1 MLTSLHIALAALRR
15 NKARTTLTVIGVVI
29 GIGAVIAVMSAGQGI
44 EGLVLAQVETFGTDV
59 IDIEIKVPTAS
70 KTSSENAMGI
80 ATGIEITTLTLDDEA
95 ALRKLSNVKNSYAGV
110 MGQQLVSYGGQNKQV
125 YLMGVSPS
133 FIEIDKPKVAEGR
146 FFTADED
153 ASLAN
158 VAVIGPKV
166 REKIFGESDFL
177 DQLLKIG
184 HQKFRVIGLLES
196 RGATFGFDMDDMIY
210 VPIQT
215 LQKKVMG
222 IDHVTMIIAQVY
234 DNSIADQTADEITQV
249 LRQRHEI
256 TDPDKDDFHATPMAE
271 ALEILGSVFCAITLL
286 LIAVAG
292 ISLVVG
298 GVGIMNIMYVSVLE
312 RTYEIGLR
320 KAIGAKSSAIL
331 TQFLWEAILITLLGA
346 VLGIV
351 FGIALAWLVAVIA
364 TSQNFAWRFV
374 VMPSSLLLASGVATA
389 IGLTFGV
396 FPARAAAKMDPVTAL
411 RYNR

>member
-1 MLTSLHIALAALRR
+1 MFTSFHIALAALRR
-15 NKARTTLTVIGVVI
+15 NKARTTLTVLGVVI

-125 YLMGVSPS
+125 DLMGVSPS
-133 FIEIDKPKVAEGR
+133 FIEIDKTKVAEGR

-153 ASLAN
+153 EGLAN

-166 REKIFGESDFL
+166 KEKIFGESDFL
-177 DQLLKIG
+177 EKLIKIG
-184 HQKFRVIGLLES
+184 HQKFRVIGVLES
-196 RGATFGFDMDDMIY
+196 RGASFGFDMDDMIY

-222 IDHVTMIIAQVY
+222 IDHVTMILAQVY
-234 DNSIADQTADEITQV
+234 DNSVADQTADEITQV

-271 ALEILGSVFCAITLL
+271 ALEILGSVFWAITLL
-286 LIAVAG
+286 LIAIAG

-364 TSQNFAWRFV
+364 TSQNFAWKFV
-374 VMPSSLLLASGVATA
+374 ILPSSLLLASGVASA

-396 FPARAAAKMDPVTAL
+396 FPARTAAKMDPVTAL

>member
-1 MLTSLHIALAALRR
+1 MFTSFHIALAALRR
-15 NKARTTLTVIGVVI
+15 NKARTTLTVLGVVI

-133 FIEIDKPKVAEGR
+133 FIEIDKTKVAEGR

-271 ALEILGSVFCAITLL
+271 ALEILGSVFWAITLL

-374 VMPSSLLLASGVATA
+374 VMPSSLLLAAGVATA